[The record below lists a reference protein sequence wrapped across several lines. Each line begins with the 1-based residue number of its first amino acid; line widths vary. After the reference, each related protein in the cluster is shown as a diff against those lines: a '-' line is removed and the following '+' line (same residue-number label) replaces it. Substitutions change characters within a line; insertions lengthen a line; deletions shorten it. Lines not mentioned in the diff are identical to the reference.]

1 MKQTKFKTKLPNTFR
16 ITVILLLSLCTSA
29 LWAQQ
34 QEKDSIP
41 SWQGGGST
49 SLNFSQ
55 VSLTNWAGGGNNS
68 IAGTFLFKAFLNHKK
83 DKLAWDNTL
92 DLGYGLSKQG
102 DYKLAKSEDKL
113 KFTTKLGYE
122 AGNHWFYSAL
132 VDFRTQFAVG
142 YKDPLVQS
150 VKVSDFMAPGYLQY
164 SLGMDYK
171 PSDNFSLYISP
182 ITSKLTIVADDSLS
196 SVGAF
201 GVDPGEKVRQ
211 EYGASLKLLGK
222 KADVFKNVNVYT
234 RLDLFSSYTKNP
246 ENIDVDWEV
255 GFEMKVN
262 KYLNAIFTTNLVYDD
277 DVHYVNDAGDDQGP
291 KIQVK
296 QLFGAGMTYSF

>member
-1 MKQTKFKTKLPNTFR
+1 MKQAKFKTKLPNALRT
-16 ITVILLLSLCTSA
+16 TAILLLSLSA
-29 LWAQQ
+29 SVLWAQQ
-34 QEKDSIP
+34 ENDTIP
-41 SWQGGGST
+41 AWKGGGST

-68 IAGTFLFKAFLNHKK
+68 VAGTFLFKAFLNHKK

-102 DYKLAKSEDKL
+102 DYDLAKSEDKL

-132 VDFRTQFAVG
+132 LDFRTQFAIG
-142 YKDPLVQS
+142 YKDPLTSS
-150 VKVSDFMAPGYLQY
+150 VKVSDFMAPGYLQF

-182 ITSKLTIVADDSLS
+182 LTSKLTIVADDSLS

-201 GVDPGEKVRQ
+201 GVDPGEKVRE
-211 EYGASLKLLGK
+211 EYGASTKLLAK
-222 KADVFKNVNVYT
+222 KADVVTNVNIYT

-246 ENIDVDWEV
+246 ENIDVDWEF
-255 GFEMKVN
+255 GLEMKVN

-277 DVHYVNDAGDDQGP
+277 DVHYVDDNSVDKGP
-291 KIQVK
+291 RIQVK
-296 QLFGAGMTYSF
+296 QLFGAGLTYSF